1 MVSNVSVYASYILA
15 YAEVSIYI
23 SEFSFMC
30 IFGLTSATS
39 E

>member
-1 MVSNVSVYASYILA
+1 MVSNVSLYASYILA
-15 YAEVSIYI
+15 YVLKCPYI